1 MSHNEESPGVGS
13 GSGEQ
18 DSTTALIEAINIRS
32 MSLIVLTSIASLYFI
47 DWAQPVLLPLVVA
60 VLISYALDPLVATL
74 DRIHI
79 PRPLGSSSGSLHT
92 DSDSGGGKCAA
103 QAGSHG
109 HAGQDSPGHQG
120 ASA

>member
-60 VLISYALDPLVATL
+60 VL
-74 DRIHI
+74 
-79 PRPLGSSSGSLHT
+79 
-92 DSDSGGGKCAA
+92 
-103 QAGSHG
+103 
-109 HAGQDSPGHQG
+109 
-120 ASA
+120 